1 MSRHPINSLDRIVA
15 LQLLPVISTVVAAG
29 AGARI
34 AAVLPD
40 PQRALATMVVCYI
53 LFGMGLPLALMI
65 LTVYY
70 LRLCLHKLPPREVV
84 VSCFLPL
91 GPLGFGGFTAMQL
104 GKVALALFPR
114 TGALAP
120 ASAAGEV
127 AYVLGFL
134 VALVLWG
141 FGMIWLGLALFT
153 IREARPFPFNMGWW
167 GFTFPLGVFAAST
180 LQIGQEMPSVFFDVL
195 GTVFA
200 VSVIMLW
207 GLVAMNT
214 VRGALNGKL
223 FHAPCLGQLPEK
235 YRYPRGEAAEIGAKA
250 A

>member
-15 LQLLPVISTVVAAG
+15 VQLLPVVSTIVAAG

-34 AAVLPD
+34 ADVLPN
-40 PQRALATMVVCYI
+40 PQHALWTVVVCYV
-53 LFGMGLPLALMI
+53 LWGMGLPLALMI

-84 VSCFLPL
+84 ASCFLPL
-91 GPLGFGGFTAMQL
+91 GPLGFGGFTAMKL
-104 GKVALALFPR
+104 GKVALTLFPT
-114 TGALAP
+114 TGTLGAAP
-120 ASAAGEV
+120 AAGQIF
-127 AYVLGFL
+127 YCFGFA

-141 FGMIWLGLALFT
+141 FGLIWLGLALFT
-153 IREARPFPFNMGWW
+153 IREARPFPFNIGWW

-180 LQIGQEMPSVFFDVL
+180 LQLGQEMPSLFFDIL

-200 VSVIMLW
+200 VSVIVLW
-207 GLVAMNT
+207 GVVALNT
-214 VRGALNGKL
+214 VRGALNGTL

-235 YRYPRGEAAEIGAKA
+235 YRCPREKEESGSKA